1 MNLQRSDPAE
11 PGFGRRKHGKGF
23 VYLGLDGR
31 PLDDPSEKE
40 RIRSLVIPPAW
51 KDVWICPDP
60 DGHIQ
65 AIGTDAAGRRQYL
78 YHEAWREQRDREKYK
93 HVLELADRL
102 PKVRD
107 TLAEHLAGR
116 GYGRDRVLAAAV
128 RLIDLGFFR
137 IGGEA
142 YASENGTFGLA
153 TVLREHVTCRRNEVA
168 FEYPAKGSKER
179 YQSVAEEDVC
189 KVVSGL
195 KRRRDDSPELLAHR
209 TRDGWHDVTTT
220 DINDFVREVT
230 GGDFTAKDFRTWH
243 ATVLAA
249 VGLAVS
255 VRAGDSDTDAG
266 DSDTDIDTN
275 TGTDTG
281 AARKGKGKGSETA
294 RKRAVVRVVKEV
306 ASYLG
311 NTPAVARASYIDPR
325 IIDLY
330 EEGRTIAPAL
340 GKLGVETAEGE
351 LATQGPA
358 ERAVLD
364 LLRAAD

>member
-1 MNLQRSDPAE
+1 M
-11 PGFGRRKHGKGF
+11 
-23 VYLGLDGR
+23 YLGLDGR

-78 YHEAWREQRDREKYK
+78 YHEAWREQRDREKHE

-116 GYGRDRVLAAAV
+116 GYGRERVLAAAV

-153 TVLREHVTCRRNEVA
+153 TVLREHVTCRRSEVA

-179 YQSVAEEDVC
+179 YQAVAEEDVC

-255 VRAGDSDTDAG
+255 VRAGDSDT
-266 DSDTDIDTN
+266 
-275 TGTDTG
+275 
-281 AARKGKGKGSETA
+281 A

-306 ASYLG
+306 AAYLG

>member
-1 MNLQRSDPAE
+1 MALQRSDPAE

-31 PLDDPSEKE
+31 PLDDPSERD

-78 YHEAWREQRDREKYK
+78 YHEAWREQRDQEKYE

-107 TLAEHLAGR
+107 TLAEHLSGG
-116 GYGRDRVLAAAV
+116 GYGRERVLAAAV

-142 YASENGTFGLA
+142 YAAENGTFGLA

-255 VRAGDSDTDAG
+255 VRAGD
-266 DSDTDIDTN
+266 
-275 TGTDTG
+275 
-281 AARKGKGKGSETA
+281 GSTTSEHNDNAQKRNDNA

-306 ASYLG
+306 AAYLG

-330 EEGRTIAPAL
+330 EDGRTIAPAL
-340 GKLGVETAEGE
+340 GKLGVDTAEGE
-351 LATQGPA
+351 LATQGPV
-358 ERAVLD
+358 EQAVLD
-364 LLRAAD
+364 LLRSTG

>member
-1 MNLQRSDPAE
+1 MELHRSDLDE
-11 PGFGRRKHGKGF
+11 PGYGRRRSGKGF

-31 PLDDPSEKE
+31 PLTDAAEKQ
-40 RIRSLVIPPAW
+40 RIKELVIPPAW
-51 KDVWICPDP
+51 KGVWICPDP

-78 YHEAWREQRDREKYK
+78 YHEAWREQRDQEKHE

-107 TLAEHLAGR
+107 TLTEHLSGR
-116 GYGRDRVLAAAV
+116 GYTRERVLAAAV

-142 YASENGTFGLA
+142 YAAENNTFGIA
-153 TVLREHVTCRRNEVA
+153 TVLREHVTCRRGEVA
-168 FEYPAKGSKER
+168 FEYPAKGSKEL
-179 YQSVAEEDVC
+179 YKSVAEEDVC

-195 KRRRDDSPELLAHR
+195 RRRRDDSPGLLAYR
-209 TRDGWHDVTTT
+209 TPTGWHDVTTT
-220 DINDFVREVT
+220 DINDFIREVT

-255 VRAGDSDTDAG
+255 ERAGDSDT
-266 DSDTDIDTN
+266 
-275 TGTDTG
+275 
-281 AARKGKGKGSETA
+281 AR
-294 RKRAVVRVVKEV
+294 RRAIVRVVKEV
-306 ASYLG
+306 AAYLG

-340 GKLGVETAEGE
+340 GALGKEASEGE
-351 LATQGPA
+351 LATQGPV
-358 ERAVLD
+358 EQAVLD
-364 LLRAAD
+364 LLRSTD